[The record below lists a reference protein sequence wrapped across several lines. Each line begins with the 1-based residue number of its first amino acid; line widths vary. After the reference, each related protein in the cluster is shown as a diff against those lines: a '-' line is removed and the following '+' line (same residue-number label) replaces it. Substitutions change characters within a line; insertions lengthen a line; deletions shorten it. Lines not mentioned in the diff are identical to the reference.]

1 MIQTVAARAVG
12 WRSEMSAANRP
23 HGPARLPFLGV
34 AENDGRHKRVYE
46 SGYCF
51 VAAGSDVALFS
62 YSSRLGNF
70 TLALFA

>member
-1 MIQTVAARAVG
+1 MEGINVFYQ
-12 WRSEMSAANRP
+12 
-23 HGPARLPFLGV
+23 
-34 AENDGRHKRVYE
+34 